1 VGSHLKIVQINAVYN
16 IGSTGRTTAEMHEAL
31 QKAGHESFVVYSQ
44 TNVNNA
50 ENTYHIGSPLDIK
63 IHGFLSRLS
72 GKQGY
77 FSVNST
83 KNLLKFL
90 DEINPDIVHLR
101 NLHGNYINLP
111 MLLKYLAKNDIATVI
126 TLHDFWFITGKC
138 VHYINAKCDKWQ
150 SECGNCPNL
159 NSGNPT
165 WFFDKT
171 KTMHKDKIRLFGN
184 IPRFAITGVSQWV
197 TDEAKKSPIAKNTVT
212 RGINNWID
220 FNKFYP
226 RDVDELKQEQ
236 GLQDDFVVLGV
247 ASGWG
252 ANKGLNSFIS
262 LAEQKKNYKF
272 ILVGY
277 MPNDVKLP
285 ENIKAVGPTSSVD
298 ELAEYYSMADVF
310 VTFSTAETFG
320 KVSAEAMSCG
330 TPVVCHNA
338 TACPEILGENCGYS
352 VDVNDV
358 KAVADAIDEVCR
370 NGKAYYSDSCVNHA
384 RKSFDKD
391 TLIGEYIKL
400 YSELC
405 EEK

>member
-1 VGSHLKIVQINAVYN
+1 MGSHLKIVQINAVYN

-31 QKAGHESFVVYSQ
+31 QKAGHESFVAYSQ

-63 IHGFLSRLS
+63 IHGFLSRLW

-83 KNLLKFL
+83 KKLLKFL
-90 DEINPDIVHLR
+90 DEINPDVVHLR

-171 KTMHKDKIRLFGN
+171 KTMHKDKIKLFGN
-184 IPRFAITGVSQWV
+184 IPRLAITGVSQWV
-197 TDEAKKSPIAKNTVT
+197 TDEAKKSPIAQNAITK
-212 RGINNWID
+212 GIYNWID

-262 LAEQKKNYKF
+262 LAEQKKEYKF

-277 MPNDVKLP
+277 MPNGVKLP
-285 ENIKAVGPTSSVD
+285 ENIKAVGTTSSVD

-330 TPVVCHNA
+330 TPVICHNA